1 LGGDHDCKLVECTN
15 AVTRISTSSSGC
27 SHLGWHFIQSVL
39 YSKPDLQTSRNVS
52 KEFQKNKQK
61 SSSSSSGISTTAA
74 SQSYSSSLDIKP
86 SPSVSSAEAPRGRPK
101 RALLCGVTHR
111 NKTYSLSGTINDV
124 RDMKNLLIQHF
135 GYPRECIRIL
145 TEEDEGSDFTP
156 TKKNIQDSLKW
167 LVEGSESGDLL
178 VFYYSGHGL
187 RQPDVTNEELDGFD
201 ETICPVDFMQEGMI
215 LDNEIHSTIVRP
227 LKEGV
232 TLHAIVDACH
242 SGTILDLDYTYDLQ
256 RKDWESN
263 RPPSKLA
270 DKSSASG
277 TGLAICLSACGDDQM
292 TSDTNAFSKK
302 EMNGAM
308 TSILIQMVGK
318 DSEIT
323 YEVLLDK
330 MHDFIQQ
337 VNNKSMILNSRFL
350 QRIFHRKKLEDP
362 LLSSSQKFEV
372 SLKKFL
378 Q

>member
-1 LGGDHDCKLVECTN
+1 
-15 AVTRISTSSSGC
+15 
-27 SHLGWHFIQSVL
+27 
-39 YSKPDLQTSRNVS
+39 
-52 KEFQKNKQK
+52 
-61 SSSSSSGISTTAA
+61 
-74 SQSYSSSLDIKP
+74 
-86 SPSVSSAEAPRGRPK
+86 
-101 RALLCGVTHR
+101 
-111 NKTYSLSGTINDV
+111 
-124 RDMKNLLIQHF
+124 
-135 GYPRECIRIL
+135 
-145 TEEDEGSDFTP
+145 
-156 TKKNIQDSLKW
+156 
-167 LVEGSESGDLL
+167 
-178 VFYYSGHGL
+178 
-187 RQPDVTNEELDGFD
+187 
-201 ETICPVDFMQEGMI
+201 MQEGMI
-215 LDNEIHSTIVRP
+215 LDNELHSTIVRP

-256 RKDWESN
+256 RKDWKSN

-270 DKSSASG
+270 DLDKSSTSG

-323 YEVLLDK
+323 YEVLLNK

-350 QRIFHRKKLEDP
+350 QRIFHRTKLEDP

-372 SLKKFL
+372 STKKFL